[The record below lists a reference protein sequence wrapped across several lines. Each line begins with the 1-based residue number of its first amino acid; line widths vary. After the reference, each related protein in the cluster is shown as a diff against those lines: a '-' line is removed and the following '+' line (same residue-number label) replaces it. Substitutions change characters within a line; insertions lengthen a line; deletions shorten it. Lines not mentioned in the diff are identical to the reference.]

1 MTEKIRTFIA
11 INIPDHVR
19 EAIDG
24 FQKKLK
30 EYSADVKWVRPESI
44 HITLKFLGDVEIGR
58 IDKMAHAVQDAVNDV
73 EPFTISVSGVGTFP
87 NDRRPRVLWVGVQEG
102 AETLSDLAKK
112 IDHALSTMGFEKEK
126 RKYSAHLTLGRVRSP
141 NYIDKTVRDMRSMG
155 FESESFAVGSI
166 EVMKSQLLKT
176 GAVYTA
182 LHHIKF
188 KGAS

>member
-19 EAIDG
+19 EAIRE

-30 EYSADVKWVRPESI
+30 EHRADVKWVRPESI

-58 IDKMAHAVQDAVNDV
+58 IDKIAHAVQDAVKDT
-73 EPFTISVSGVGTFP
+73 EPFAVSVSGVGMFP
-87 NDRRPRVLWVGVQEG
+87 NERRPRVLWVGVKEG
-102 AETLSDLAKK
+102 AEILSDLAGK

-141 NYIDKTVRDMRSMG
+141 GYIEKTVKDMRSMG
-155 FESESFAVGSI
+155 FESEPFTVGSI

-176 GAVYTA
+176 GALYTA
-182 LHHIKF
+182 LHHIKL